1 MGIKKLLVIRDF
13 WFPGLVLVPLRVC
26 DVALPWSNLSSLEN
40 YPRFW
45 HTRHGA
51 GTLQRRRPTSK
62 VLFESGVAEG
72 TLAGRTSMRGGH
84 RESPPCADTH
94 RSVIAFPFTLES
106 VPSAASSKP
115 PATSPAEPVEEPRF
129 ADHDVTTNLPCER
142 PGLELEQLEA
152 RTTAFGEE
160 EEEVHREEE
169 VPALQHCLLPS
180 SPQTPDRHP
189 MIA

>member
-1 MGIKKLLVIRDF
+1 
-13 WFPGLVLVPLRVC
+13 
-26 DVALPWSNLSSLEN
+26 
-40 YPRFW
+40 
-45 HTRHGA
+45 
-51 GTLQRRRPTSK
+51 
-62 VLFESGVAEG
+62 
-72 TLAGRTSMRGGH
+72 MRSGH

-115 PATSPAEPVEEPRF
+115 PATSPAESVEEPRF

-152 RTTAFGEE
+152 RTTAFEE

-169 VPALQHCLLPS
+169 EIPALQHCLLPS

-189 MIA
+189 MIALDAARAERVAALQRRGLVQDGEADGASDIVEKHALVSNLEHAHLRVHGRRAPRLVWLRRDLRRDHG